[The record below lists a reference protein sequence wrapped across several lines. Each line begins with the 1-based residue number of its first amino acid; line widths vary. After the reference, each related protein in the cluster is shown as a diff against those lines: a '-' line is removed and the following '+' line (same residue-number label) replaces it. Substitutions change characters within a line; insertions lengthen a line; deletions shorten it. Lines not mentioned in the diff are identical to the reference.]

1 MTERLAWEDSISRL
15 LQKALSHTTT
25 YTVPNISNF
34 KVSVH
39 PNVYSP
45 KYFPESKWYGQQL
58 ENLVKPG
65 QVFLEV
71 GVGSGIVAMHVA
83 RAGGKV
89 KGVDINPD
97 AVEIAKRNFWQNRLD
112 SRGGGVKAM
121 AEARTDN
128 SYSSA
133 SYSPSQSLWELNAA
147 ATGTARTD
155 SGSDTEKDQ
164 NRDLEE
170 PLQEADIRV
179 SDLYSALPRGS
190 KFHYIFWNHP
200 WQNSTSIVKELQTE
214 KTLDEGYRSLSR
226 YMAQGREYLYEGGE
240 ILIGT
245 SCYADLGAL
254 NVLAEENGFRT
265 EVARE
270 GKSLL
275 EDGTTEEV
283 YYILRLVD
291 LQKTQA

>member
-1 MTERLAWEDSISRL
+1 MTERLTWEDSISRL
-15 LQKALSHTTT
+15 LQKALSHTAT
-25 YTVPNISNF
+25 YTVPNISDF
-34 KVSVH
+34 KVSIH

-45 KYFPESKWYGQQL
+45 KYFPESAWYGQQL
-58 ENLVKPG
+58 ERLVKPG
-65 QVFLEV
+65 QDFLEV

-89 KGVDINPD
+89 RGVDINPD
-97 AVEIAKRNFWQNRLD
+97 AVEVTKMNFWQNGLD
-112 SRGGGVKAM
+112 SRGGGVKA
-121 AEARTDN
+121 RRDS

-133 SYSPSQSLWELNAA
+133 SQSPSESLSDAHAA
-147 ATGTARTD
+147 AAAGAAFID
-155 SGSDTEKDQ
+155 YDSDTEKNQDQ
-164 NRDLEE
+164 EE

-226 YMAQGREYLYEGGE
+226 YMAQGREYLHEGGE

-245 SCYADLGAL
+245 SCYADLRAL
-254 NVLAEENGFRT
+254 NVLAEDNGFRT

-291 LQKTQA
+291 LQKPQVQY

>member
-1 MTERLAWEDSISRL
+1 M
-15 LQKALSHTTT
+15 
-25 YTVPNISNF
+25 
-34 KVSVH
+34 
-39 PNVYSP
+39 
-45 KYFPESKWYGQQL
+45 
-58 ENLVKPG
+58 
-65 QVFLEV
+65 

-89 KGVDINPD
+89 RGVDINPD
-97 AVEIAKRNFWQNRLD
+97 AVEVAMRNFWQNGLD
-112 SRGGGVKAM
+112 SRGGGVKVM
-121 AEARTDN
+121 ARARKDS

-133 SYSPSQSLWELNAA
+133 LQTPRQSPSQSPTQSLSKANAA
-147 ATGTARTD
+147 AAGAAFTD
-155 SGSDTEKDQ
+155 SDSDTEKDHDH
-164 NRDLEE
+164 DLEE

-214 KTLDEGYRSLSR
+214 KTLDEGYHSLSR
-226 YMAQGREYLYEGGE
+226 YMVQGREYLHEGGE

-245 SCYADLGAL
+245 SCYADLRAL

-270 GKSLL
+270 GRSLL

-291 LQKTQA
+291 LQKSQAQH

>member
-1 MTERLAWEDSISRL
+1 M
-15 LQKALSHTTT
+15 
-25 YTVPNISNF
+25 
-34 KVSVH
+34 
-39 PNVYSP
+39 
-45 KYFPESKWYGQQL
+45 
-58 ENLVKPG
+58 
-65 QVFLEV
+65 

-89 KGVDINPD
+89 RGVDINPD
-97 AVEIAKRNFWQNRLD
+97 AVEVTIKNFWQNGLD
-112 SRGGGVKAM
+112 SRGGGVKM
-121 AEARTDN
+121 MDGARMDS

-133 SYSPSQSLWELNAA
+133 SQSPWQSPSQSVSMASAA
-147 ATGTARTD
+147 AAAAGATLSD
-155 SGSDTEKDQ
+155 SDSETEK
-164 NRDLEE
+164 NRDNDWEE

-179 SDLYSALPRGS
+179 SDLYSALPRDS

-200 WQNSTSIVKELQTE
+200 WQNSTSIVKELKTE
-214 KTLDEGYRSLSR
+214 KTLDEGYCSLSR
-226 YMAQGREYLYEGGE
+226 YMAQGRAFLHEDGE

-245 SCYADLGAL
+245 SCYADLSAL

-270 GKSLL
+270 GRSLL

-291 LQKTQA
+291 LQKTQAQN

>member
-1 MTERLAWEDSISRL
+1 MTERRAWEDSISRL
-15 LQKALSHTTT
+15 LQKALSHKET
-25 YTVPNISNF
+25 YTIPDISGF

-58 ENLVKPG
+58 EKLIQPG
-65 QVFLEV
+65 QDFLEV

-83 RAGGKV
+83 RGGGKAR
-89 KGVDINPD
+89 GVDINPD
-97 AVEIAKRNFWQNRLD
+97 AVAVTKRNFAQNGL
-112 SRGGGVKAM
+112 SSEGGGV
-121 AEARTDN
+121 RGPRRDS

-133 SYSPSQSLWELNAA
+133 SQSPSETNAA
-147 ATGTARTD
+147 AVAATVAAATD
-155 SGSDTEKDQ
+155 SNSNTEKDQ
-164 NRDLEE
+164 E

-179 SDLYSALPRGS
+179 SDLYSALDPDT

-200 WQNSTSIVKELQTE
+200 WQNSSAIVKELRTE
-214 KTLDEGYRSLSR
+214 KTLDEGYKSLSR
-226 YMAQGREYLYEGGE
+226 YMAQGREYLHEGGE

-245 SCYADLGAL
+245 SCYADLKAL
-254 NVLAEENGFRT
+254 NVMALENAYRT
-265 EVARE
+265 EVASE
-270 GKSLL
+270 GRSFL

-291 LQKTQA
+291 LQKIQSKSQH

>member
-1 MTERLAWEDSISRL
+1 MTERLTWEDSISRL
-15 LQKALSHTTT
+15 LRKALSHTTT

-34 KVSVH
+34 KVSIH

-58 ENLVKPG
+58 EKLVQPG
-65 QVFLEV
+65 QDFLE
-71 GVGSGIVAMHVA
+71 S
-83 RAGGKV
+83 
-89 KGVDINPD
+89 P
-97 AVEIAKRNFWQNRLD
+97 WQ
-112 SRGGGVKAM
+112 
-121 AEARTDN
+121 
-128 SYSSA
+128 
-133 SYSPSQSLWELNAA
+133 SPSQSVSMASAA
-147 ATGTARTD
+147 AAAAGATLSD
-155 SGSDTEKDQ
+155 SDSETEK
-164 NRDLEE
+164 NRDNDWEE

-179 SDLYSALPRGS
+179 SDLYSALPRDS

-200 WQNSTSIVKELQTE
+200 WQNSTSIVKELKTE
-214 KTLDEGYRSLSR
+214 KTLDEGYCSLSR
-226 YMAQGREYLYEGGE
+226 YMAQGRAFLHEDGE

-245 SCYADLGAL
+245 SCYADLSAL

-270 GKSLL
+270 GRSLL

-291 LQKTQA
+291 LQKTQAQN